1 MILRYSAKHLAGPS
15 VGAGP
20 GIVADSGAITR
31 ALCTAEGPGRTGA
44 FGRERQKTSLSSSRA
59 KSPGGD
65 VLRETLQREDHMPDL
80 NADLF
85 NLTMSEQAQPLLDA
99 VTKHIDENVAP
110 ITEEFYALNDEK
122 DDRWSWH
129 PRQLELLDG
138 AKQKAK
144 DAGLWNFFL
153 PDADTGEGLKN
164 LDYAY
169 IAAELG
175 RFPLSSETLN
185 CSAPD
190 TGNMEVLERV
200 GTEEQKEKW
209 LKPLLNGEIRSA
221 YAMTEPALPSSDAK
235 NISTQ
240 AVLDGDEWVINGEK
254 YYISGA
260 GDPRCKIMI
269 TMVKTDPDAAPSRQ
283 QSQILVP
290 IDAEGVKILGPMHV
304 FGSDDAPHGHM
315 HIKFDNVRVPKE
327 NVLLGPGRGFE
338 ISQVRLGP
346 GRIHHCMRS
355 IGQAERALELM
366 VKRAGS
372 RVAFGKPI
380 VKLGKN
386 LEVVSRARIDINAC
400 RLMVLQAAKAM
411 DVLGNKEA
419 RVYVSAVKAM
429 VPEIVCRIIDEAIQM
444 HGATGVSNWTPLAGM
459 YTGQR
464 TLRLAD
470 GPDEVHHMVV
480 GRAEVQKHGLW

>member
-1 MILRYSAKHLAGPS
+1 MS
-15 VGAGP
+15 
-20 GIVADSGAITR
+20 
-31 ALCTAEGPGRTGA
+31 
-44 FGRERQKTSLSSSRA
+44 
-59 KSPGGD
+59 
-65 VLRETLQREDHMPDL
+65 DL
-80 NADLF
+80 DADLF
-85 NLTMSEQAQPLLDA
+85 NLAMSEQAQPLMDA
-99 VTKHIDENVAP
+99 VTKHIHENVEP
-110 ITEEFYALNDEK
+110 ILEEFQALDAEK
-122 DDRWSWH
+122 EDRWSWH

-138 AKQKAK
+138 AKAKAK
-144 DAGLWNFFL
+144 ASGLWNFFL
-153 PDADTGEGLKN
+153 PDSEYGEGLTN

-175 RFPLSSETLN
+175 KWPLASETLN

-200 GTEEQKEKW
+200 GTPAQKEQW
-209 LKPLLNGEIRSA
+209 LKPLLAGEIRSA
-221 YAMTEPALPSSDAK
+221 YAMTEPGLPSSDAK
-235 NISTQ
+235 NISTS

-254 YYISGA
+254 FYISGA

-269 TMVKTDPDAAPSRQ
+269 TMVKTSPDAPPSRQ

-290 IDAEGVKILGPMHV
+290 IDTPGVEIVGPMHV
-304 FGSDDAPHGHM
+304 FGHDHAPRGHM
-315 HIKFDNVRVPKE
+315 HLKFTDVRVPKD
-327 NVLLGPGRGFE
+327 NILLGEGRGFE

-355 IGQAERALELM
+355 IGKAEKALELM
-366 VKRAGS
+366 IHRAS
-372 RVAFGKPI
+372 TREAFGKPI

-386 LEVVSRARIDINAC
+386 LEVISRARIEINAM
-400 RLMVLQAAKAM
+400 RLAVLQAAKAM

-429 VPEIVCRIIDEAIQM
+429 VPEKVCNIIDAAIQM
-444 HGATGVSNWTPLAGM
+444 HGATGISQWTPLAEM
-459 YTGQR
+459 YIDMR
-464 TLRLAD
+464 HLRFAD

>member
-1 MILRYSAKHLAGPS
+1 
-15 VGAGP
+15 
-20 GIVADSGAITR
+20 
-31 ALCTAEGPGRTGA
+31 
-44 FGRERQKTSLSSSRA
+44 
-59 KSPGGD
+59 
-65 VLRETLQREDHMPDL
+65 
-80 NADLF
+80 
-85 NLTMSEQAQPLLDA
+85 
-99 VTKHIDENVAP
+99 
-110 ITEEFYALNDEK
+110 
-122 DDRWSWH
+122 
-129 PRQLELLDG
+129 
-138 AKQKAK
+138 
-144 DAGLWNFFL
+144 
-153 PDADTGEGLKN
+153 
-164 LDYAY
+164 
-169 IAAELG
+169 
-175 RFPLSSETLN
+175 
-185 CSAPD
+185 
-190 TGNMEVLERV
+190 MEVLERV
-200 GTEEQKEKW
+200 GTPEQKEKW

-221 YAMTEPALPSSDAK
+221 YAMTEPGLPSSDAK
-235 NISTQ
+235 NISTS
-240 AVLDGDEWVINGEK
+240 AVLDGDDWVINGEK

-269 TMVKTDPDAAPSRQ
+269 TMVKTSPDAAPSRQ

-290 IDAEGVKILGPMHV
+290 KDTPGVDILGPMHV
-304 FGSDDAPHGHM
+304 FNNDDAPHGHM

-327 NVLLGPGRGFE
+327 NVLLGEGRGFE

-386 LEVVSRARIDINAC
+386 LEVVSRARIDIDAC
-400 RLMVLQAAKAM
+400 KLMVLRAAKAM

-429 VPEIVCRIIDEAIQM
+429 VPEITCRIIDQAIQM
-444 HGATGVSNWTPLAGM
+444 HGATGISKWTPLAQM
-459 YTGQR
+459 YAGQR

-480 GRAEVQKHGLW
+480 GRNEVQKYDLW

>member
-1 MILRYSAKHLAGPS
+1 MS
-15 VGAGP
+15 
-20 GIVADSGAITR
+20 
-31 ALCTAEGPGRTGA
+31 
-44 FGRERQKTSLSSSRA
+44 F
-59 KSPGGD
+59 
-65 VLRETLQREDHMPDL
+65 DL
-80 NADLF
+80 KPELF
-85 NLTMSEQAQPLLDA
+85 NLAMSEQAQPLMDA
-99 VTKHIDENVAP
+99 VKKHIRENVDP
-110 ITEEFYALNDEK
+110 INEEFHLLQEK
-122 DDRWSWH
+122 KKDRWTWH

-138 AKQKAK
+138 AKAKAK
-144 DAGLWNFFL
+144 ESGLWNFFL
-153 PDADTGEGLKN
+153 PDSEIGRGLTN

-175 RFPLSSETLN
+175 KSMLASETLN

-221 YAMTEPALPSSDAK
+221 YAMTEPNVASSDAK
-235 NISTQ
+235 NVSTT
-240 AVLDGDEWVINGEK
+240 AVLEGDDWVINGEK

-269 TMVKTDPDAAPSRQ
+269 TMVKTNPDAPTSRQ

-290 IDAEGVKILGPMHV
+290 MDTPGVEILGPMHV
-304 FGSDDAPHGHM
+304 FGEDGAPRGHM
-315 HIKFDNVRVPKE
+315 HIRFNHARVPKE
-327 NVLLGPGRGFE
+327 NVLLGEGRGFE

-355 IGQAERALELM
+355 IGKAEKALELM
-366 VKRAGS
+366 VKRAGT
-372 RVAFGKPI
+372 RIAFGKPLA
-380 VKLGKN
+380 KLGKN
-386 LEVVSRARIDINAC
+386 LEVISRARIDIDAM

-429 VPEIVCRIIDEAIQM
+429 VPEKVCQIIDAAIQM
-444 HGATGVSNWTPLAGM
+444 HGATGISNWTPLAGM
-459 YTGQR
+459 YTDMR
-464 TLRLAD
+464 HVRFAD

-480 GRAEVQKHGLW
+480 GRAEVQRYGLW

>member
-1 MILRYSAKHLAGPS
+1 MS
-15 VGAGP
+15 
-20 GIVADSGAITR
+20 
-31 ALCTAEGPGRTGA
+31 
-44 FGRERQKTSLSSSRA
+44 TS
-59 KSPGGD
+59 
-65 VLRETLQREDHMPDL
+65 E
-80 NADLF
+80 NDLF
-85 NLTMSEQAQPLLDA
+85 ELAMSNEAQPLMAA
-99 VTKHIDENVAP
+99 VQNHITKNVEP
-110 ITEEFYALNDEK
+110 ITEEFFALDAEK
-122 DDRWSWH
+122 TDRWSWH

-138 AKQKAK
+138 AKSAAK

-153 PDADTGEGLKN
+153 PDADTGEGLTN

-175 RFPLSSETLN
+175 KSPLASESLN

-200 GTEEQKEKW
+200 GTPEQKKQW
-209 LKPLLNGEIRSA
+209 LEPLLNGEIRSA

-269 TMVKTDPDAAPSRQ
+269 TMVKTSPDAAPNRQ

-290 IDAEGVKILGPMHV
+290 TNTPGVEILEGMQV
-304 FGSDDAPHGHM
+304 FGQDHAPRGHM
-315 HIKFDNVRVPKE
+315 HIRFTDVRVPKE
-327 NVLLGPGRGFE
+327 NILLGEGRGFE

-355 IGQAERALELM
+355 IGKAEKALELM
-366 VKRAGS
+366 VKRAGT

-380 VKLGKN
+380 AKLGKN
-386 LEVVSRARIDINAC
+386 VEVISRARIEINAM
-400 RLMVLQAAKAM
+400 RLAVLQAAKAM

-429 VPEIVCRIIDEAIQM
+429 VPEKVCQIIDQAIQI
-444 HGATGVSNWTPLAGM
+444 HGATGISQWTPLASM
-459 YTGQR
+459 YTD
-464 TLRLAD
+464 LRHLRFAD

-480 GRAEVQKHGLW
+480 GRAELQKYDLW